1 MENDAFKAFQEQSQ
15 LCIDI
20 GFNWDNKERIITQIR
35 KELAEVEEA
44 LANNESP
51 NRIQEELGDMIHA
64 CCWLIRYLSFDP
76 EETLSKASAKA
87 MRRTQ
92 MVGDLFK
99 DQDFDAK
106 NSNDFDQKLQYWQ
119 KVKERIKSCS

>member
-35 KELAEVEEA
+35 KELKEVEEA

-51 NRIQEELGDMIHA
+51 TRIQEELGDTIHA
-64 CCWLIRYLSFDP
+64 CCWLIKYLGFDP
-76 EETLSKASAKA
+76 KETLTNASAKA
-87 MRRTQ
+87 MQRTQ
-92 MVGDLFK
+92 MVGQEFAA
-99 DQDFDAK
+99 QGFDAQ
-106 NSNDFDQKLQYWQ
+106 NSNDFEQKLQYWKQ
-119 KVKERIKSCS
+119 VKTMLQEK